1 MMKLTS
7 EVSLISGARLVHD
20 LPIYVF
26 ITKMTTKQ
34 LPTLRFSGLAQ
45 LNC

>member
-1 MMKLTS
+1 MKLTS
-7 EVSLISGARLVHD
+7 EVLLISGARLVQD

-26 ITKMTTKQ
+26 VTKMTTEQ
-34 LPTLRFSGLAQ
+34 LLTLRFSGVAQ